1 MQCINTGGWQ
11 SNMLTAKKHKEKL
24 KMSEKKEYESPKMD
38 IVEIEMMDVIKT
50 SGIDDNETPII
61 PKN

>member
-1 MQCINTGGWQ
+1 
-11 SNMLTAKKHKEKL
+11 
-24 KMSEKKEYESPKMD
+24 MSEKKEYESPKMD

>member
-11 SNMLTAKKHKEKL
+11 SNMLIAKKHKEKL

>member
-1 MQCINTGGWQ
+1 MQCINTGSWQ

-50 SGIDDNETPII
+50 SGGSENELPVI
-61 PKN
+61 PQ